1 MEKWKLEKRVIDLI
15 CSIFHHGDFKAETPN
30 EKELE
35 QILGDL
41 GMWPTNEG
49 SIIKNTDWWLKEKEK
64 EKSETST
71 EEGIDYSNIG
81 KTVMYRK
88 KWLENELNNVEKDS
102 NSYKSINE
110 LLEEANFVI
119 QLTNEHYGK

>member
-1 MEKWKLEKRVIDLI
+1 
-15 CSIFHHGDFKAETPN
+15 
-30 EKELE
+30 
-35 QILGDL
+35 
-41 GMWPTNEG
+41 MWPTNEG

-71 EEGIDYSNIG
+71 EEDIDYSNIG
-81 KTVMYRK
+81 KNVMYRK

-102 NSYKSINE
+102 NSYKFING

>member
-1 MEKWKLEKRVIDLI
+1 MEKWKLEKRAIDLI
-15 CSIFHHGDFKAETPN
+15 CSIFHHGNFKAETTN

-35 QILGDL
+35 KVLGDL
-41 GMWPTNEG
+41 GLWPTNEG

-71 EEGIDYSNIG
+71 GEGIDYSNIG

-88 KWLENELNNVEKDS
+88 KWLENELNNVEKNSD
-102 NSYKSINE
+102 SYKFINE
-110 LLEEANFVI
+110 LLEEVNFVI